1 MEAEIKLFFEELF
14 SAPGGWFIL
23 LQVINVIL
31 STIKSIVTIKGNKWG
46 TIIANTIYFGVYTA
60 VLKQLTGLTSVP
72 LLVVV
77 TMLANFFGTW
87 IGLAITEKLRK
98 ADLWIIK
105 TVIKI
110 EYIKEYKKALN
121 EAGIKYISYQTTW
134 DEYTAI
140 DIFSE
145 SRTQS
150 KKIKEILLNF
160 KAKYSIYK
168 SHQDL

>member
-1 MEAEIKLFFEELF
+1 MTPEIILF
-14 SAPGGWFIL
+14 II

-31 STIKSIVTIKGNKWG
+31 STIKSIVMIKGSKWG
-46 TIIANTIYFGVYTA
+46 AIIANTIYFGVYTA
-60 VLKQLTGLTSVP
+60 VLKQISAIDN
-72 LLVVV
+72 LLVLVII

-87 IGLAITEKLRK
+87 VGIIITDKLRK

-105 TVIKI
+105 TVIRI
-110 EYIKEYKKALN
+110 GYVKEYKKTLN
-121 EAGIKYISYQTTW
+121 DAGIKYISYQTTW

-150 KKIKEILLNF
+150 KKIKEILLKF

>member
-1 MEAEIKLFFEELF
+1 MMTPEIILF
-14 SAPGGWFIL
+14 II

-31 STIKSIVTIKGNKWG
+31 STIKSIVMIKGSKWG
-46 TIIANTIYFGVYTA
+46 AIIANTIYFGVYTA
-60 VLKQLTGLTSVP
+60 VLKQISAIDN
-72 LLVVV
+72 LLVLVII

-87 IGLAITEKLRK
+87 VGIVITDKLRK

-110 EYIKEYKKALN
+110 GYVKEYKKALN
-121 EAGIKYISYQTTW
+121 DAGIKYISYQTTW

-150 KKIKEILLNF
+150 KKIKEILLKF

>member
-1 MEAEIKLFFEELF
+1 MILTSEIILF
-14 SAPGGWFIL
+14 II

-31 STIKSIVTIKGNKWG
+31 STIKSIVMIKGSKWG
-46 TIIANTIYFGVYTA
+46 AIIANTIYFGVYTA
-60 VLKQLTGLTSVP
+60 VLKQISAIDNLFV
-72 LLVVV
+72 LVVI

-87 IGLAITEKLRK
+87 VGIVITDKLRK

-110 EYIKEYKKALN
+110 GYVKEYKKALN
-121 EAGIKYISYQTTW
+121 DAGIKYISYQTTW

-150 KKIKEILLNF
+150 KKIKEILLKF

>member
-1 MEAEIKLFFEELF
+1 MTPEIILF
-14 SAPGGWFIL
+14 II

-31 STIKSIVTIKGNKWG
+31 STIKSIVMIKGSKWG
-46 TIIANTIYFGVYTA
+46 AIIANTIYFGVYTA
-60 VLKQLTGLTSVP
+60 VLKQISTIDNLFV
-72 LLVVV
+72 LVVIA
-77 TMLANFFGTW
+77 MLANFFGTW
-87 IGLAITEKLRK
+87 IGIVITDKLRK

-105 TVIKI
+105 TVIRI
-110 EYIKEYKKALN
+110 GYVKEYKKTLN
-121 EAGIKYISYQTTW
+121 DAGIKYISYQTTW

-150 KKIKEILLNF
+150 KKIKEILLKF

>member
-1 MEAEIKLFFEELF
+1 MTPEIILF
-14 SAPGGWFIL
+14 II

-31 STIKSIVTIKGNKWG
+31 STIKSIVMIKGSKWG
-46 TIIANTIYFGVYTA
+46 AIIANTIYFGVYTA
-60 VLKQLTGLTSVP
+60 VLKQISAIDNLFV
-72 LLVVV
+72 LVVI

-87 IGLAITEKLRK
+87 FGIVITDKLRK

-105 TVIKI
+105 TVIRIGYVKD
-110 EYIKEYKKALN
+110 YKKALN
-121 EAGIKYISYQTTW
+121 DAGIKYISYQTTW

-150 KKIKEILLNF
+150 KKIKEILLKF

>member
-1 MEAEIKLFFEELF
+1 MTPEIILF
-14 SAPGGWFIL
+14 II

-31 STIKSIVTIKGNKWG
+31 STIKSIVMIKGSKWG
-46 TIIANTIYFGVYTA
+46 AIIANTIYFGVYTA
-60 VLKQLTGLTSVP
+60 VLKQISAIDN
-72 LLVVV
+72 LLVLVII

-87 IGLAITEKLRK
+87 IGIVITDKLRK
-98 ADLWIIK
+98 ADLWTIK
-105 TVIKI
+105 TVVRI
-110 EYIKEYKKALN
+110 EYLKEYKQALN
-121 EAGIKYISYQTTW
+121 EAGLKYISYQTTW

-150 KKIKEILLNF
+150 KTIKEILINF
-160 KAKYSIYK
+160 KAKYSIHT

>member
-1 MEAEIKLFFEELF
+1 MSPEIILF
-14 SAPGGWFIL
+14 II

-31 STIKSIVTIKGNKWG
+31 STIKSIVMIKGSKWG
-46 TIIANTIYFGVYTA
+46 AIIANTIYFGVYTA
-60 VLKQLTGLTSVP
+60 VLKQISAIDNLA
-72 LLVVV
+72 LLVII

-87 IGLAITEKLRK
+87 VGIVITDKLRK

-105 TVIKI
+105 TVVRIG
-110 EYIKEYKKALN
+110 YVKEYKKALN
-121 EAGIKYISYQTTW
+121 DAGIKYISYQTTW

-150 KKIKEILLNF
+150 KKIKEILINF

>member
-1 MEAEIKLFFEELF
+1 MTSEILL
-14 SAPGGWFIL
+14 FIL
-23 LQVINVIL
+23 LQIINVIL
-31 STIKSIVTIKGNKWG
+31 STIKSIVMIKGSKWG
-46 TIIANTIYFGVYTA
+46 AIIANTVYFGVYTA
-60 VLKQLTGLTSVP
+60 VLKQISAIDN
-72 LLVVV
+72 LLVLVV
-77 TMLANFFGTW
+77 ITMLANFFGTW
-87 IGLAITEKLRK
+87 IGIVITDKLRK

-105 TVIKI
+105 TVIRI
-110 EYIKEYKKALN
+110 GYVKEYKKALN
-121 EAGIKYISYQTTW
+121 DAGIKYISYQTTW

-150 KKIKEILLNF
+150 KKIKEILLKF

>member
-1 MEAEIKLFFEELF
+1 MEEIILF
-14 SAPGGWFIL
+14 IV

-31 STIKSIVTIKGNKWG
+31 STIKSIVMIKGSKWG
-46 TIIANTIYFGVYTA
+46 AVLANTIYFGVYTA
-60 VLKQLTGLTSVP
+60 VLKQISAIDDLLV
-72 LLVVV
+72 LVVV

-87 IGLAITEKLRK
+87 IGIAITDKLRK
-98 ADLWIIK
+98 ADLWVIK

-110 EYIKEYKKALN
+110 GCVKDYKKALN

-134 DEYTAI
+134 DECTAV

-145 SRTQS
+145 SRAQS
-150 KKIKEILLNF
+150 KKIKEILIKFN
-160 KAKYSIYK
+160 AKYSICK

>member
-1 MEAEIKLFFEELF
+1 MTPEIILF
-14 SAPGGWFIL
+14 II

-31 STIKSIVTIKGNKWG
+31 STIKSIVMIKGSKWG
-46 TIIANTIYFGVYTA
+46 AIIANTIYFGVYTA
-60 VLKQLTGLTSVP
+60 VLKQISAIDNLA
-72 LLVVV
+72 LLVII

-87 IGLAITEKLRK
+87 VGIVITDKLRK

-105 TVIKI
+105 TVVRIG
-110 EYIKEYKKALN
+110 YVKEYKKALN
-121 EAGIKYISYQTTW
+121 DAGIKYISYQTTW

-150 KKIKEILLNF
+150 KKIKEILINF

>member
-1 MEAEIKLFFEELF
+1 MAPEIILF
-14 SAPGGWFIL
+14 II

-31 STIKSIVTIKGNKWG
+31 STIKSIVMIKGSKWG
-46 TIIANTIYFGVYTA
+46 AIIANTIYFGVYTA
-60 VLKQLTGLTSVP
+60 VLKQISAIDNLFV
-72 LLVVV
+72 LVII

-87 IGLAITEKLRK
+87 VGIVITDKLRK

-105 TVIKI
+105 TVVRIG
-110 EYIKEYKKALN
+110 YAKEYKKALN
-121 EAGIKYISYQTTW
+121 DAGIKYISYQTTW

-150 KKIKEILLNF
+150 KKIKEILINF

>member
-1 MEAEIKLFFEELF
+1 MTPEIILF
-14 SAPGGWFIL
+14 II

-31 STIKSIVTIKGNKWG
+31 STIKSIVMIKGSKWG
-46 TIIANTIYFGVYTA
+46 AIIANTIYFGVYTA
-60 VLKQLTGLTSVP
+60 VLKQISAIDNLFV
-72 LLVVV
+72 LVAI

-87 IGLAITEKLRK
+87 VGIVITDKLRK

-105 TVIKI
+105 TVIRI
-110 EYIKEYKKALN
+110 GYVKEYKKALN
-121 EAGIKYISYQTTW
+121 DAGIKYISYQTTW

-150 KKIKEILLNF
+150 KKIKEILLKF